1 MKGTRTIITG
11 VALAL
16 VFAATVATASYGADF
31 SLASPAISG
40 PPEVGFDS
48 GLSSAGRIDAQYAA
62 RAGGPS
68 NPKSFPFTWSNLPAG
83 TKALAL
89 ILDDP
94 DARLVLLSR
103 GIKAPSFLHWTAA
116 DIDPSLGGLPAD
128 ASQSP
133 RSAFAQGKNGM
144 GQIGYRGPQPPADFP
159 PNTGKRL
166 IHIYRLSVFALSA
179 PTGLKNGY
187 SVDELRQA
195 MKGKVIG
202 EARLNISYSND

>member
-11 VALAL
+11 MALVLALA
-16 VFAATVATASYGADF
+16 VASAAASYAADF

-40 PPEVGFDS
+40 SAEVGFDS

-62 RAGGPS
+62 KADGPANS
-68 NPKSFPFTWSNLPAG
+68 KSFPFTWSNVPAG

-89 ILDDP
+89 IFDDP

-103 GIKAPSFLHWTAA
+103 GIKAPAFLHWTAA
-116 DIDPSLGGLPAD
+116 DIDPSLGGLPSD

-133 RSAFAQGKNGM
+133 SFTFVQGKNGG
-144 GQIGYRGPQPPADFP
+144 GQVGYRGPQPPADFP
-159 PNTGKRL
+159 PNMGKRL

-195 MKGKVIG
+195 MQGKVIG